1 MSDTSPQFVAPRH
14 PPGRGSMVRHD
25 ERKAIQL
32 AHLVEGLNQSELAR
46 RFGRSRETIGGV
58 LKGEAFETTKKEVQQ
73 GITDEARLILHR
85 HMVPAAVA
93 WGRTLGIA
101 SEKGDHRPAKDLLLH
116 TKAIEPPKADQ
127 TNEPKIVVH
136 IGSPHID
143 VKALLQTGLAS
154 SDTAAP

>member
-1 MSDTSPQFVAPRH
+1 MNARPFSWPT
-14 PPGRGSMVRHD
+14 
-25 ERKAIQL
+25 
-32 AHLVEGLNQSELAR
+32 LVEGLNHSELAR

-73 GITDEARLILHR
+73 GITDEARLILQR

-101 SEKGDHRPAKDLLLH
+101 SEKGDHRPAKALLLH

-127 TNEPKIVVH
+127 TYPARRPIAH
-136 IGSPHID
+136 PPD
-143 VKALLQTGLAS
+143 VPCQPDLGCPTHPRRVAEARHH
-154 SDTAAP
+154 DR